1 MTYSKKKYLQFLKSY
16 GVVAAGL
23 TFYACN
29 HDNDAFINNHNN
41 EKISPEEVIAIVNG
55 KLETEFPNAD
65 KEVILN
71 FFKDNIEF
79 FKKDDDTINDFFSFI
94 NGDINVLKEFVSGQ
108 EKLEDWSLKNL
119 DLKRQQ
125 LKAEEDKIKAQEEAL
140 KTEKAERIKSQIAE
154 IKIELQTLQDEDKEL
169 KKEEEAL
176 KSQKE
181 DLKNKENELKI
192 RKKENT
198 DKQKVY
204 KQKRKQLESSLK
216 PQKTK
221 TTKKKVNE
229 VIVLEDTPKDEN
241 REEEFIV
248 HNVTSGDEG

>member
-1 MTYSKKKYLQFLKSY
+1 MKSC

-29 HDNDAFINNHNN
+29 HDNDAFVNNHNN
-41 EKISPEEVIAIVNG
+41 EKISPEEIIAIVNG
-55 KLETEFPNAD
+55 KLEADFPNED

-79 FKKDDDTINDFFSFI
+79 FKKDDETINDFFSFI
-94 NGDINVLKEFVSGQ
+94 NGDINELKKFVTGQ
-108 EKLEDWSLKNL
+108 EKLEDWNWKNL

-125 LKAEEDKIKAQEEAL
+125 LKTEAAKIKAQEEAL
-140 KTEKAERIKSQIAE
+140 KAETEEIIKSQIAKT
-154 IKIELQTLQDEDKEL
+154 KIQLQTLQKEL

-181 DLKNKENELKI
+181 DLKNKENELKR

-204 KQKRKQLESSLK
+204 KQKIQQLESSLK

-221 TTKKKVNE
+221 TTKKKVKE

-248 HNVTSGDEG
+248 HNVTSGDEGENEIKDN

>member
-1 MTYSKKKYLQFLKSY
+1 MKSC

-94 NGDINVLKEFVSGQ
+94 NGDTNALNKFVSGQ
-108 EKLEDWSLKNL
+108 EKLEVWSLKNL
-119 DLKRQQ
+119 DLKGQK
-125 LKAEEDKIKAQEEAL
+125 LKAEEDKIKAQQEAL
-140 KTEKAERIKSQIAE
+140 KAGQEEIIKNQIAG
-154 IKIELQTLQDEDKEL
+154 IKIELQTLQDEEKEL

-176 KSQKE
+176 KIQKE
-181 DLKNKENELKI
+181 GLKNKENELK
-192 RKKENT
+192 RHKKENT
-198 DKQKVY
+198 DNQKVY
-204 KQKRKQLESSLK
+204 KQKIKQLESYLK
-216 PQKTK
+216 PQK
-221 TTKKKVNE
+221 TTKKKVKK

-248 HNVTSGDEG
+248 HNVTSGDEGENEIKDN

>member
-1 MTYSKKKYLQFLKSY
+1 MTYSKKKYLQFLKSC

-29 HDNDAFINNHNN
+29 HDNDAFVNNHNN
-41 EKISPEEVIAIVNG
+41 EKISPEEIIAIVNG
-55 KLETEFPNAD
+55 KLEADFPNED

-79 FKKDDDTINDFFSFI
+79 FKKDDETINDFFSFI
-94 NGDINVLKEFVSGQ
+94 NGDINELKKFVTGQ
-108 EKLEDWSLKNL
+108 EKLEDWNWKNL

-125 LKAEEDKIKAQEEAL
+125 LKTEAAKIKAQEEAL
-140 KTEKAERIKSQIAE
+140 KAETEEIIKSQIAKTQ
-154 IKIELQTLQDEDKEL
+154 IQLQTLQDKEKEL

-198 DKQKVY
+198 DTQKASKQKI
-204 KQKRKQLESSLK
+204 KQLESSLK

-221 TTKKKVNE
+221 TKTTKKKVS
-229 VIVLEDTPKDEN
+229 KDEN
-241 REEEFIV
+241 REEVFIV
-248 HNVTSGDEG
+248 HNVIPEDEGENETKDN